1 MTVFVTPPVL
11 AVTTALWFAL
21 TCTALAV
28 KPAEVSP
35 APTVTLAGTVRFALL
50 LESGTVNPPPGA
62 APVSE
67 TVHPVLVGV
76 LRVVVVHPT
85 ALSATG
91 VGSVMTPAPPEAG
104 MGVPATVDATTPL
117 TITPIEVV
125 EGLAAIWNVA
135 TATMPSP
142 KVLVL
147 NPKARQVFPEQL
159 SVLPP
164 AVVDPPAATPTKVMS
179 DE

>member
-1 MTVFVTPPVL
+1 MNP
-11 AVTTALWFAL
+11 AV
-21 TCTALAV
+21 
-28 KPAEVSP
+28 VSP
-35 APTVTLAGTVRFALL
+35 APTVTLAGTVRLALL
-50 LESGTVNPPPGA
+50 LERGTANPPAGA

-76 LRVVVVHPT
+76 LRVVVVQPT
-85 ALSATG
+85 ALRPTAA
-91 VGSVMTPAPPEAG
+91 GSVMTPAPPEAG

-142 KVLVL
+142 KVVVL
-147 NPKARQVFPEQL
+147 NPNARQVFPEQL

-164 AVVDPPAATPTKVMS
+164 AVVDPPAATLTRVMS